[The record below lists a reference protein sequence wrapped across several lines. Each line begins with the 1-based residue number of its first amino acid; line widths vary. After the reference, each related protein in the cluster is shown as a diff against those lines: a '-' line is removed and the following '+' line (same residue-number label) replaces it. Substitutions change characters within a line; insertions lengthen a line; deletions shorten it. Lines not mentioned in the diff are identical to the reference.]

1 MVNIK
6 RPTQVQA
13 VALEPEFTIY
23 GVQAMQVIDPHSK
36 DLWITAIINGRW
48 VQAKV
53 YDEPST
59 YGINNGRVS
68 KCFIGKTDTRDPNP
82 NADFFSQMDFSYD
95 RGLDFNN
102 LPDEILDSIIS
113 ELEKL
118 PKLYS

>member
-1 MVNIK
+1 
-6 RPTQVQA
+6 
-13 VALEPEFTIY
+13 
-23 GVQAMQVIDPHSK
+23 MQVIDPHSK

-68 KCFIGKTDTRDPNP
+68 KCVIGKTDTRDPSV
-82 NADFFSQMDFSYD
+82 DFFSQMDFNYD

-102 LPDEILDSIIS
+102 LPDEILDGVIS